1 MTGKMRSLL
10 VCLLVAA
17 VTFFGPGCPRSGNP
31 TGSLKQGRVTVL
43 IGSASKALSQALL
56 EAAAPKSVVA
66 ANEIYSLTLTVT
78 EISLD
83 LDGEDDEDGEF
94 EDDGDDHHGGHDDG
108 EVEDGEDEND
118 DDGDV
123 EDNEDKHNDDGE
135 DVSGEDEGD
144 DDHGDDDQGED
155 EDDDSVVIFSGSQD
169 IDLVSLDNVSQV
181 FSATDIPA
189 GVYHRITLK
198 ISDPRLRL
206 ASDPGTEITDIHLT
220 CNDRL
225 FVDADF
231 EIPEGG
237 NSLIKL
243 TFNGVH
249 LVREGNGSY
258 VLTPQL
264 DATVS
269 VTSADV
275 SATGTI
281 ASADLDADS
290 LVVTLADGDVTVLYA
305 GAAIFLPA
313 DTDTPTGTEADL
325 VPGASVEVVG
335 TIDAD
340 GVITASE
347 IRVL

>member
-1 MTGKMRSLL
+1 MTGKLRSLL
-10 VCLLVAA
+10 LCLLVAV
-17 VTFFGPGCPRSGNP
+17 VTFIGAGCPPAGN
-31 TGSLKQGRVTVL
+31 TGDTSSSVKQGRVTVL

-83 LDGEDDEDGEF
+83 QDGEDDGDVDD
-94 EDDGDDHHGGHDDG
+94 DDGDDHHGGHDDG
-108 EVEDGEDEND
+108 DVEDGDDGENN
-118 DDGDV
+118 DDGDG
-123 EDNEDKHNDDGE
+123 EDNEDKHQDDG
-135 DVSGEDEGD
+135 EGD
-144 DDHGDDDQGED
+144 DDHGDDDQGDD
-155 EDDDSVVIFSGSQD
+155 ENDDSVVIFSGSQD
-169 IDLVSLDNVSQV
+169 IDLVSLDNLSQV

-189 GVYHRITLK
+189 GVYHRITLR
-198 ISDPRLRL
+198 ISNPRLRL
-206 ASDPGTEITDIHLT
+206 ASDPDTEITDIHLT

-231 EIPEGG
+231 EIPANG

-325 VPGASVEVVG
+325 VAGASISIVG

-340 GVITASE
+340 GVVTASE